1 MAKQLVIQVGQV
13 EFGISINHVISIE
26 KMVTP
31 SPLPLM
37 PEYFMGLVD
46 IRQKIVPLIDMNG
59 ILYNKKTK
67 ITDNTRLVIIDMD
80 NLPIALIV
88 DEAKEII
95 IIDSQEIKPL
105 QSLLTTDTSFF
116 EGVVRLNHRLVSLI
130 DIKKLLNGLTN
141 LEQIREQVSLYQS

>member
-1 MAKQLVIQVGQV
+1 MPKQLVIQVGQV

-37 PEYFMGLVD
+37 PEYFMGIVD

-67 ITDNTRLVIIDMD
+67 ITDNTRLVLIDMD
-80 NLPIALIV
+80 NLSIALIV

>member
-67 ITDNTRLVIIDMD
+67 ITDNTRLVLIDMD

>member
-1 MAKQLVIQVGQV
+1 MPKQLVIQVGQV

-37 PEYFMGLVD
+37 PEYFMGIVD

-67 ITDNTRLVIIDMD
+67 ITDNTRLVLIDMD
-80 NLPIALIV
+80 NLSIALIV

-116 EGVVRLNHRLVSLI
+116 EGVVRFNHRLVSLI

>member
-67 ITDNTRLVIIDMD
+67 ITDNTRLVIIDID

>member
-116 EGVVRLNHRLVSLI
+116 EGVVRLNHHLVSLI